1 MRRQSGAGT
10 LAALALTCVF
20 GATLLLSLATGAS
33 VYRRVADRVEESAA
47 DRVSLSYITAK
58 IHSSDAAGMVKVR
71 PYGDGDGIF
80 LYQEFEDVTYETIL
94 YVYDGYLMEM
104 LCETAWELDPEF
116 GELVSE
122 ARDLT
127 VGQPAPGLLRLEL
140 TAADGG
146 VQSVDVFLRSEG

>member
-20 GATLLLSLATGAS
+20 GATLLLSLAAGAS

-58 IHSSDAAGMVKVR
+58 IHSSDVAGMVKTR

-80 LYQEFEDVTYETIL
+80 LYQEFEGVTYETIL

-122 ARDLT
+122 ARNLT
-127 VGQPAPGLLRLEL
+127 VDQPAPGLLRLML
-140 TAADGG
+140 TDADGG

>member
-58 IHSSDAAGMVKVR
+58 IHSSDVAGMVETR

-80 LYQEFEDVTYETIL
+80 LYQEYEGVTYETIL

-104 LCETAWELDPEF
+104 LCDADWELDPEF
-116 GELVSE
+116 GELVGE
-122 ARDLT
+122 ARNLT
-127 VGQPAPGLLRLEL
+127 VDQPAPGLLRLEL
-140 TAADGG
+140 ADADGS